1 MKNGIIT
8 GIVAIAF
15 AATGANAAS
24 IEELRKDEMS
34 DILESI
40 IIQDIVQETIDF
52 ALSQMPEPQQ
62 APVNQTS
69 QPSSKIAAE
78 VTLSKANLEKSIK
91 EAKAIGES
99 FDALS
104 MGINELQAMSMNLA
118 MMDVTDQMFM
128 ERMREVK
135 DKIMDYSLW
144 QSNAVSPIKVLETEL
159 NQMAQ
164 TAPQSNIELNA
175 LAKVLAKQVQSLSSR
190 MQTDIVWPM
199 ETVQNNVHQAWVEKP
214 ELNSWFLSDVQV
226 IMPTIRDMKTGLDS
240 ADMSSQWI
248 VRNTK

>member
-52 ALSQMPEPQQ
+52 ALSQMPDPQQ

-190 MQTDIVWPM
+190 MQTEIVWPM

-214 ELNSWFLSDVQV
+214 ELNSWFLSDVQT
-226 IMPTIRDMKTGLDS
+226 IMPVIKDMKTGLDS
-240 ADMSSQWI
+240 AD
-248 VRNTK
+248 RY